1 MSIGN
6 SWKKAGFFRATTQ
19 TFIAIGI
26 ILIQAGSVWALYM
39 ELIPSLSWQLNY
51 EDNIASVPQN
61 VPGKISGF
69 SNRYL
74 PKLKF
79 DITSSQFSVTGETML
94 RVERY
99 LSERDWDKTDREYS
113 IEGIYKLNPRSEF
126 SLFAN
131 YTLTS
136 DPERYLTTDAQGFQ
150 AGVIVRNTQDESK
163 SYSANYKYSLSPR
176 NDLLFMF
183 SYITFFS
190 SDFGNAGDLYLYNAS
205 FIRKLSK
212 KDVLTF
218 GLGYN
223 SFKFSYGIVNAAD
236 LGFKMDTYT
245 INTGIAHEFSD
256 SFKFNFNIGWYV
268 SETNQ
273 RQAVFQQDPDTGETI
288 VTGNETV
295 KHSTP
300 GSNFTFQLE
309 KKYFHTSMQFQ
320 ATRAL
325 GTNPDNGQ
333 TYPSTNI
340 RILLIQ
346 DLTGKLRGTCS
357 WSYYNNKASA
367 GDYNNRTTIDDNT
380 YVSSL
385 GLQYQYRRN
394 ITLSLQYSRA
404 ESDYSR
410 GQNTVR
416 NTVYLGCTVAL
427 QRPFIVR

>member
-1 MSIGN
+1 MTIGN
-6 SWKKAGFFRATTQ
+6 LRKKNGVFRAITQ
-19 TFIAIGI
+19 TFIASAI
-26 ILIQAGSVWALYM
+26 ILIQAGSVCALYM
-39 ELIPSLSWQLNY
+39 ELTPSLEWQLYY
-51 EDNIASVPQN
+51 EDNIAGVRQN
-61 VPGKISGF
+61 QPGKISGF

-74 PKLKF
+74 PGLKF
-79 DITSSQFSVTGETML
+79 SITSSQFLVTGKTLL
-94 RVERY
+94 RVNRY
-99 LSERDWDKTDREYS
+99 LTEKDWDKTDREYN
-113 IEGIYKLNPRSEF
+113 IAGIYKLNPRSEINL
-126 SLFAN
+126 SAQ

-150 AGVIVRNTQDESK
+150 AGVIVRNTQYESK
-163 SYSANYKYSLSPR
+163 SYTAGYTYRLSSR
-176 NDLLFMF
+176 NDLLFGF
-183 SYITFFS
+183 AYNTFYS
-190 SDFGNAGDLYLYNAS
+190 SEFGNAGDLYLYNAS

-212 KDVLTF
+212 KDELTF

-223 SFKFSYGIVNAAD
+223 HFQYSYGIADAAN

-256 SFKFNFNIGWYV
+256 TFKFNFNIGWYV
-268 SETNQ
+268 SETKQ

-288 VTGNETV
+288 VTGTEIV
-295 KHSTP
+295 SHSTP
-300 GSNFTFQLE
+300 GSNFAFLLE

-320 ATRAL
+320 VTRAL

-340 RILLIQ
+340 RIFLSH

-367 GDYNNRTTIDDNT
+367 GDYNNRTTIDDTT

-394 ITLSLQYSRA
+394 ITFSLRYSRA
-404 ESDYSR
+404 ESQSR
-410 GQNTVR
+410 GLQNTVR